1 VGSEKRFFAATVLG
15 GRLHVDGI
23 PEWGPWEASRLHW
36 WPEDHLDLILLM
48 TGDWKV
54 GTGEELEAALKEPMR
69 VAPTRNIRIHE
80 SLEDEARGVWEMD
93 RD

>member
-1 VGSEKRFFAATVLG
+1 M
-15 GRLHVDGI
+15 
-23 PEWGPWEASRLHW
+23 HW

-54 GTGEELEAALKEPMR
+54 GTGEELEAALKEPMQ
-69 VAPTRNIRIHE
+69 VAPTRTSGFTR
-80 SLEDEARGVWEMD
+80 AQRMRRGGCGRLWEMD